1 MEYIIIFIV
10 VTAIMFTINP
20 VKFEL
25 NDKQKMRI
33 ANALEQDRQQV
44 RNQFVEMIGG
54 VEQDSVCYSFPC
66 EGGFSTLY
74 LMLLYRP

>member
-25 NDKQKMRI
+25 NDKQKC
-33 ANALEQDRQQV
+33 V
-44 RNQFVEMIGG
+44 
-54 VEQDSVCYSFPC
+54 
-66 EGGFSTLY
+66 
-74 LMLLYRP
+74 